1 MTPIM
6 NLDSTRFQSALK
18 AYMLSSS
25 RTLADVVNSRMFF
38 LLIRTYMN
46 LGPRSPRNSKKE
58 VRQRLESLVDSNGKS
73 SKLVYLL
80 ANQLVQQKGQTRKKN
95 AEALKKAV
103 SKIRKS
109 QINGVG
115 FMRSVIERGIRK
127 FKGKKSDNRWGAKPK
142 GPSEANSLFSQYQA
156 VKKETFVFPSYR
168 SKGNATPTEARNGI
182 NPTAQVQFIC
192 ESETRL
198 RGILPNA
205 FNQAMSKAILGE
217 TIEMETRLKEKMI
230 GLAMKDLAPKG
241 FEVR

>member
-6 NLDSTRFQSALK
+6 NLDSARFQSALK
-18 AYMLSSS
+18 AYILSSS

-58 VRQRLESLVDSNGKS
+58 VRKRLESLVDSNGRPA
-73 SKLVYLL
+73 KLVYLL
-80 ANQLVQQKGQTRKKN
+80 ANELVQQKGKTRLKN
-95 AEALKKAV
+95 AEALKAAV
-103 SKIRKS
+103 GKIRKS

-127 FKGKKSDNRWGAKPK
+127 FKGKKSDNRSGAKPK
-142 GPSEANSLFSQYQA
+142 VAADANSLFSQYQA
-156 VKKETFVFPSYR
+156 VKKEAFVFPSGR
-168 SKGNATPTEARNGI
+168 TKGNATPTMARNGI
-182 NPTAQVQFIC
+182 NPTAEVQFIC

-198 RGILPNA
+198 RGVLPNA
-205 FNQAMSKAILGE
+205 FNNAMSKAILGE

-230 GLAMKDLAPKG
+230 DLAMKDLAPNG
-241 FEVR
+241 FKVG